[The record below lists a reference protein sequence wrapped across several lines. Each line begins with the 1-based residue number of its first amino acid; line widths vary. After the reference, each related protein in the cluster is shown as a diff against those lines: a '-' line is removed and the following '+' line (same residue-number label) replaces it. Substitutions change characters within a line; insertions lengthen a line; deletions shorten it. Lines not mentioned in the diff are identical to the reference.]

1 LGAPHQI
8 IYQVMKVIKEK
19 KEKVE
24 IKGSKHSVP
33 NLERALKILELLTKY
48 PEGLNITDISNH
60 LDIPMNSTFR
70 ITSTLSDFGYLYRNE
85 GSKAFTITGKLLSLG
100 YSVLNEQTLIEK
112 SIDIMRLLRDD
123 IKETVLLGIMVNHEG
138 IVLELIPG
146 LHSIKFWV
154 DIGTVFPSNIAAPS
168 KAMIAYMQP
177 EQQEEILKKM
187 EFKQYTSQTIMNIN
201 DYKKVL
207 KEIKCN
213 GFSIDRGEE
222 VTGVNCVGA
231 PIFNRNGSP
240 IAAIWVTGPEDRLP
254 EKSFGDIGKKVKEHA
269 RLISERFGFYSQ
281 L

>member
-1 LGAPHQI
+1 
-8 IYQVMKVIKEK
+8 MKVK
-19 KEKVE
+19 KEKE
-24 IKGSKHSVP
+24 ENKGSKHSVP

-48 PEGLNITDISNH
+48 PEGLNITEISNH

-70 ITSTLSDFGYLYRNE
+70 ITSTLLDFGYLYRNE

-112 SIDIMRLLRDD
+112 SIDIMRLLRDE

-154 DIGTVFPSNIAAPS
+154 DIGTVFPSNVAAPS
-168 KAMIAYMQP
+168 KAMIAFMP
-177 EQQEEILKKM
+177 AKQQKEILDKM
-187 EFKQYTSQTIMNIN
+187 DFRRYTKQTITNIT
-201 DYKKVL
+201 DYNKVL
-207 KEIKCN
+207 KEVRTN
-213 GFSIDRGEE
+213 GFSTDRGEE
-222 VTGVNCVGA
+222 VTGVHCVGA

-240 IAAIWVTGPEDRLP
+240 IAAIWVTGPEERLP
-254 EKSFGDIGKKVKEHA
+254 EKSFNTIGVKVKEHA
-269 RLISERFGFYSQ
+269 KLISERFGFYTE

>member
-1 LGAPHQI
+1 
-8 IYQVMKVIKEK
+8 MKIKKIKE
-19 KEKVE
+19 EN
-24 IKGSKHSVP
+24 KGSKHSVP
-33 NLERALKILELLTKY
+33 NLERALKILELLTKH

-70 ITSTLSDFGYLYRNE
+70 ITSTLLDFGYLFRNE

-100 YSVLNEQTLIEK
+100 YSVLSEQTLIEK
-112 SIDIMRLLRDD
+112 SIDIMRLLRDE

-154 DIGTVFPSNIAAPS
+154 DIGTVYPSNIAAPS

-177 EQQEEILKKM
+177 KQQKEILEKM
-187 EFKQYTSQTIMNIN
+187 DFKRYTKNTITNITG
-201 DYKKVL
+201 YKKAL
-207 KEIKCN
+207 KEVQLK
-213 GFSIDRGEE
+213 GFSTDIGEE
-222 VTGVNCVGA
+222 VTGVHCVGA

-240 IAAIWVTGPEDRLP
+240 IAAIWVTGPEERLP
-254 EKSFGDIGKKVKEHA
+254 EESFDVIGEKVKEHA
-269 RLISERFGFYSQ
+269 KLISERFGFYTE